1 MPGWAFVLWRMVR
14 IPSGIFMP
22 CGAFLTFLLH
32 DACKTYSLSNQV
44 QLCCGPNPKTHI
56 NINKKTP
63 HGCLFYL
70 WRMVRD
76 SNPRWSCPHNG
87 FQDRRIRPLCQPSE
101 TVSVGLSTYGFG
113 RFVTITERRVL
124 YIIFCVLQTQK
135 LMRPQ
140 KTLSPIIIVPLS
152 IPRMSRNQSGHR
164 AHEIIHK
171 SHEIS
176 HTPCP

>member
-1 MPGWAFVLWRMVR
+1 M
-14 IPSGIFMP
+14 GIFMP
-22 CGAFLTFLLH
+22 CGAFLTVLLY
-32 DACKTYSLSNQV
+32 AVCKTYSLSNLA
-44 QLCCGPNPKTHI
+44 QLCCGPNPNTHI

-113 RFVTITERRVL
+113 VSHDTVMFTLHFADARSQDTHASTRSANHPKL
-124 YIIFCVLQTQK
+124 CPSVLQPTV
-135 LMRPQ
+135 LVA
-140 KTLSPIIIVPLS
+140 LS
-152 IPRMSRNQSGHR
+152 Q
-164 AHEIIHK
+164 
-171 SHEIS
+171 
-176 HTPCP
+176 